1 MSASP
6 LRPTAGAPPG
16 GPTTPP
22 MPRRSRRTLLLAA
35 ALLPLLPLA
44 GAAAQQPT
52 DRGRFRSWIDT
63 TVAFQRDGHLDLT
76 EIAGDVV
83 VDTWDRDEVRVRAWA
98 ERGRVEASLSPSRV
112 LLRTQ
117 RGTGRNVRES
127 VGQSG
132 MLITVP
138 ANARLKIVTTSG
150 DMRLTG
156 VRGELEASTTSG
168 DVAITDGGSL
178 TSVGTVS
185 GDVTVRGLA
194 GDLIVKTTSG
204 DVIVSGTG
212 GEVRVATVSGD
223 VSLREAGSRAVTA
236 RTTNGSVT
244 YEGAFARGGRY
255 EFATHSGDVR
265 LVLPAGVNA
274 EMTMQSF
281 SGAMDTDF
289 PVTLAGA
296 RSATRPRTLEF
307 VIGEGGARVRA
318 ETFSGDVVLR
328 RSGRDR

>member
-1 MSASP
+1 MSAP
-6 LRPTAGAPPG
+6 TLRPTAGAAPG
-16 GPTTPP
+16 GPISPP

-35 ALLPLLPLA
+35 ALLTLLPLA
-44 GAAAQQPT
+44 GAGAQQPA
-52 DRGRFRSWIDT
+52 DRGRFRTWIDT
-63 TVAFQRDGHLDLT
+63 TVAFQRDGYLDLT

-98 ERGRVEASLSPSRV
+98 ERGRVESSLSQSRV
-112 LLRTQ
+112 LLRTL

-127 VGQSG
+127 VGESG
-132 MLITVP
+132 MHVTVP
-138 ANARLKIVTTSG
+138 AGARLELTTTAG
-150 DMRLTG
+150 DLRVTG
-156 VRGELEASTTSG
+156 VRGEVMAASTAG
-168 DVAITDGGSL
+168 DVTVTDGGSL
-178 TSVGTVS
+178 TSIGTVA

-194 GDLIVKTTSG
+194 GDLVVKTTSG
-204 DVIVSGTG
+204 DVDVRGVE

-236 RTTNGSVT
+236 RTTIGDVT
-244 YEGAFARGGRY
+244 YDGAFARGGRY

-265 LVLPAGVNA
+265 LVLPAGVDA

-281 SGAMDTDF
+281 SGSMDTDF

-328 RSGRDR
+328 RSGRER